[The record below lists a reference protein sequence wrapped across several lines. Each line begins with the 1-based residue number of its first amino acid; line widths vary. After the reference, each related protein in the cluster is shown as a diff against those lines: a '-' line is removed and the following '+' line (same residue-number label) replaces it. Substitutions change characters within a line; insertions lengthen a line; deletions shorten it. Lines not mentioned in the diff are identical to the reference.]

1 MKKSVAKKIKQ
12 SCKGAMSIFLCV
24 LVTPFVSIACG
35 LVEVYRYQGAV
46 QTYRDVVDATQ
57 FSSLA
62 NSDEYLKDRFG
73 LFAMSQQEDDDVF
86 KNFINDLNDNLSI
99 LGNAITTGDT
109 KANGKNPLSEPNV
122 LKTQIKD
129 NAEIN
134 VPVNMLK
141 DIVGSTGVM
150 EKIENRFSKE
160 TKEKFEKVKKGVDA
174 ASAVAEVLDE
184 VASFINE
191 IKKSLEDLK
200 TDEFEEKTNE
210 FIKANN
216 EFLTQLY
223 NDKFDYHTDN
233 NNSADSKL
241 ENILEN
247 NTYFSKVKNIY
258 NSAKKL
264 SDNDGV
270 YAILKGKLENILK
283 IIESFNEAKEKVE
296 ELHKK
301 TSDEKVGFEDVIDN
315 LYEKMEEAAEDF
327 NKTEFEKYITLLDNF
342 ISNRNKISKLSKSD
356 ASSYSELTSSD
367 KDNIKSF
374 LSTLMGI
381 YYDDWNDSS
390 LSESER
396 NEKLNNSIKKI
407 YGLYSGLLG
416 IGDFA
421 NSITNYIDAMNN
433 LLKDF
438 INNSSDNIDGF
449 LDELVKMM
457 ESLFNMHTLFD
468 GRLNAKLS
476 QECVSNLLSSGDSP
490 FQTLLEGIQELMDGI
505 RTVKSSLT
513 SDPSILDFFKG
524 CKQIFNGAKAVIK
537 SVSSQV
543 SSKIAKVQEF
553 IEQIKD
559 PSKIYDELLIDGYI
573 VYNLPN
579 RTNAA
584 NGITTSAIKN
594 QGRVNLDGESLT
606 GYKYEDII
614 TQSTPLSV
622 SQEEYQTMLENMSN
636 VAYGSDNM
644 FKGAEAEYVLVG
656 TSNEIFNQVQSFFD
670 VFMLRLV
677 SNIYPVMKDTTIKGI
692 ASTAGLF
699 AFVVYIAFI
708 LLESYIDTILLVN
721 GSDVPLIK
729 ETCYFSASGIPVL
742 LNKIKDAAIENGDMK
757 KAVEGEI
764 KNLQESNEKLK
775 NSKDNFKDGLIDMK
789 YNAYLFF
796 ALKLGPTV
804 DVKLGRL
811 ANIIQLEADSYYR
824 NGDLEKIEDEIKI
837 IQGGTTI
844 PEEDKTVDKGSGSY
858 FKINQ
863 AYTTI
868 NTTSKVTFNPFISIL
883 NISDNSIFTKQ
894 YSQDLSY

>member
-1 MKKSVAKKIKQ
+1 MKKSVVKKIKQ

-73 LFAMSQQEDDDVF
+73 LFAMSQQEDDDVLG
-86 KNFINDLNDNLSI
+86 NFASDLNNNLSI
-99 LGNAITTGDT
+99 MGNAITTGDT
-109 KANGKNPLSEPNV
+109 TANGKNPLSDPKV
-122 LKTQIKD
+122 LTTQIKD

-141 DIVGSTGVM
+141 DIVGSTGIM
-150 EKIENRFSKE
+150 ETIESMFSDE
-160 TKEKFEKVKKGVDA
+160 TKEKFEKVEKGVDA
-174 ASAVAEVLDE
+174 ADAVAKVLDE
-184 VASFINE
+184 VVSFIDE
-191 IKKSLEDLK
+191 IKESLDDLK

-233 NNSADSKL
+233 NDAADTKL

-247 NTYFSKVKNIY
+247 NTYFPKVKNIY
-258 NSAKKL
+258 DSAKKL

-270 YAILKGKLENILK
+270 YAILKGKLEEVLGMV
-283 IIESFNEAKEKVE
+283 ESFNDAKDKIE

-301 TSDEKVGFEDVIDN
+301 NSDEKVGFEDVIDR
-315 LYEKMEEAAEDF
+315 LYEKMEEAADDF
-327 NKTEFEKYITLLDNF
+327 KKEEFKKYITLLDNF
-342 ISNRNKISKLSKSD
+342 ISNRNKLSKLSKSD

-407 YGLYSGLLG
+407 YGLDSGLLG

-421 NSITNYIDAMNN
+421 KSITNSIDAMNK

-438 INNSSDNIDGF
+438 INNSSNNIDGF

-457 ESLFNMHTLFD
+457 ESLFSMHTLFD

-476 QECVSNLLSSGDSP
+476 KECVSNLLSSGDSP
-490 FQTLLEGIQELMDGI
+490 FQTLLVGIQNLMDGI
-505 RTVKSSLT
+505 EKVKSSLT
-513 SDPSILDFFKG
+513 TNPSITEFFSG
-524 CKQIFNGAKAVIK
+524 CALVFKGAKAVIE
-537 SVSSQV
+537 SVSSQI
-543 SSKIAKVQEF
+543 SSKIAKVQEL
-553 IEQIKD
+553 IGQIKD

-579 RTNAA
+579 RTNAII
-584 NGITTSAIKN
+584 GTKTTSIKN
-594 QGRVNLDGESLT
+594 QERVNLDGESLT

-614 TQSTPLSV
+614 TQSNPLVV
-622 SQEEYQTMLENMSN
+622 SQEEYDTILKNMSN
-636 VAYGSDNM
+636 AAYGSDNM

-656 TSNEIFNQVQSFFD
+656 TSNEIFNQVQAFFD
-670 VFMLRLV
+670 VFMLRLL
-677 SNIYPVMKDTTIKGI
+677 SNIYPVMKDGTIKII

-699 AFVVYIAFI
+699 SFVVYIGFM

-729 ETCYFSASGIPVL
+729 QTCYLSASGIPVL
-742 LNKIKDAAIENGDMK
+742 LKKIAEATIENGDMQ
-757 KAVEGEI
+757 KAIEGEI
-764 KNLQESNEKLK
+764 KNLQESSDKLK
-775 NSKDNFKDGLIDMK
+775 NSKGDFKDGLIDMK

-804 DVKLGRL
+804 DEKLGRL

-844 PEEDKTVDKGSGSY
+844 PEEDKTVDKGSGNY
-858 FKINQ
+858 FKIDK

-868 NTTSKVTFNPFISIL
+868 NTTSNVTFNPFISIL
-883 NISDNSIFTKQ
+883 NMSDNSIFTRK